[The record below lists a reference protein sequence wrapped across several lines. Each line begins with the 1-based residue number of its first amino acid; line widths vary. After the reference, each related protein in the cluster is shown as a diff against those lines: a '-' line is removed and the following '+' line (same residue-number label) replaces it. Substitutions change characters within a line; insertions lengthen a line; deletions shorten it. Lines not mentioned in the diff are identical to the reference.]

1 MQILEEADEIE
12 DYKDAQD
19 AHSDDVQRTI
29 MDCFAEIRERTMV
42 CGERRH
48 VHQQDIGNN
57 DDEAE
62 LRRTHF
68 AVRQFELAF
77 EVGVDADIDR
87 ECQISGIAE

>member
-1 MQILEEADEIE
+1 
-12 DYKDAQD
+12 
-19 AHSDDVQRTI
+19 
-29 MDCFAEIRERTMV
+29 MV

-57 DDEAE
+57 DDEPE

-77 EVGVDADIDR
+77 EMGVDADIDR
-87 ECQISGIAE
+87 ERQISSVTERRYPMFINGERPAPININASVTVSMLWSR

>member
-19 AHSDDVQRTI
+19 ANSDDVQRAVT
-29 MDCFAEIRERTMV
+29 DGLAEPLKGAMV
-42 CGERRH
+42 CGERRY

-57 DDEAE
+57 DDEPE

-77 EVGVDADIDR
+77 EMGVDADIDR